1 MVSKYIRD
9 IVARRIAGDIVWS
22 NDIGKS
28 LKKWREVFNV
38 LQIDIAKT
46 MGVSPSVISDY
57 EKGRRLPGARF
68 IRRFVDALL
77 RIDEERGWPIVRDLA
92 KAMNIGNPAII
103 DMREFDRPIPID
115 KFITTVKGLI
125 LSTKTS
131 PQYIYGYTVLDSIE
145 AIESLSGTEFFQIM
159 GMTTQRALIF
169 TRVTTGRSPM
179 VAVRVS
185 PLKPAVVVIHGTR
198 KVDPLAIRLADRENV
213 MLVLSI
219 HNTIQELLN
228 GLNALWY

>member
-198 KVDPLAIRLADRENV
+198 KVDPLAIRLADKENV

>member
-9 IVARRIAGDIVWS
+9 VVARRIAGDIVWS

-77 RIDEERGWPIVRDLA
+77 RIDEERGWPVVRDLA

-103 DMREFDRPIPID
+103 DMREFDKPVPID
-115 KFITTVKGLI
+115 KFIATIKGLV
-125 LSTKTS
+125 LSTKIS

-159 GMTTQRALIF
+159 GMTTQRALVF

-213 MLVLSI
+213 MLVLST
-219 HNTIQELLN
+219 HNTIQELLS
-228 GLNALWY
+228 GLNTLWY